1 MRTFIAHLALHMK
14 RAKADAITCTVLPR
28 SRTLALLLGIDFQ
41 KLSATH
47 KRNRISRNFKKHF
60 FI

>member
-14 RAKADAITCTVLPR
+14 RAKADAITVLPR